1 MSLSRDRSFLATG
14 LAHFAVDLLNSQ
26 RPLLLA
32 VQSVPLGLSNFTIGL
47 ISTLYS
53 LSGSLTQ
60 PVFGWLADRIGSRWV
75 ASIGVLW
82 MVICFSLALTVPG
95 YPGLIFLVA
104 AALGSGAF
112 HPAGTAEATQ
122 RGRDQLSHMETT
134 ATSIFFFF
142 GQAGLFLGPL
152 LGGPLIHRWGIGGL
166 LVLPAFVALVGWNLA
181 AHLRPSNADEEQAH
195 PVAMIV
201 GTPLITPT
209 RLLPFLLLITFRS
222 WTQMTMI
229 AFLPKYLSDLGY
241 SPSIYGPIA
250 GMFMGGSALA
260 GVAGAWL
267 ADRYGKKLITTS
279 TLMLGVVPFFLFPMA
294 RTLAAFW
301 ILSFIGGGLIGASH
315 SIIVLLAQRRM
326 PRRMGAA
333 SGLVLG
339 FTFAAGA
346 IGTLISGVIA
356 DLYGF
361 NSLFFLLAVL
371 ILIAAGMS
379 LAIESG

>member
-1 MSLSRDRSFLATG
+1 
-14 LAHFAVDLLNSQ
+14 
-26 RPLLLA
+26 
-32 VQSVPLGLSNFTIGL
+32 
-47 ISTLYS
+47 
-53 LSGSLTQ
+53 
-60 PVFGWLADRIGSRWV
+60 
-75 ASIGVLW
+75 
-82 MVICFSLALTVPG
+82 
-95 YPGLIFLVA
+95 
-104 AALGSGAF
+104 
-112 HPAGTAEATQ
+112 
-122 RGRDQLSHMETT
+122 
-134 ATSIFFFF
+134 
-142 GQAGLFLGPL
+142 
-152 LGGPLIHRWGIGGL
+152 
-166 LVLPAFVALVGWNLA
+166 
-181 AHLRPSNADEEQAH
+181 
-195 PVAMIV
+195 
-201 GTPLITPT
+201 
-209 RLLPFLLLITFRS
+209 
-222 WTQMTMI
+222 MTMI

-279 TLMLGVVPFFLFPMA
+279 TLMLGVVPFLLFPMA

>member
-32 VQSVPLGLSNFTIGL
+32 VQSVPLGLSNFAIGL

-82 MVICFSLALTVPG
+82 MVFCFSLALTVPG

-122 RGRDQLSHMETT
+122 RGRKQLSHMETT

-142 GQAGLFLGPL
+142 GQSGLFLGPL

-181 AHLRPSNADEEQAH
+181 AHLRPSIADEVQAD
-195 PVAMIV
+195 PVAMMV
-201 GTPLITPT
+201 ETPLITPT

-229 AFLPKYLSDLGY
+229 SFLPKYLSDLGY
-241 SPSIYGPIA
+241 GPSVYGPIA
-250 GMFMGGSALA
+250 GMFMGGSALT

-279 TLMLGVVPFFLFPMA
+279 TLMLGVVPFLLFPMA
-294 RTLAAFW
+294 RSQVAFW
-301 ILSFIGGGLIGASH
+301 ILSFLGGGLIGASH

-371 ILIAAGMS
+371 TLIAAGMS